1 MTIKYANIGSIS
13 TGTIEAGRDLPMSIT
28 IAVDVFA
35 LAACAQAASKEET
48 RYYLRGVHVRRD
60 ETGTTYEA
68 ADGHCA
74 IVVRDTRS
82 GGEPF
87 SVIVPTELC
96 RKPIRTAPRMA
107 KLEVSEAVLA
117 LNGVMCKPMPEGAV
131 YPDIGRLVPDA
142 ASATTG
148 VQAHISPIVSAQV
161 HKAAQ
166 ILGGKGM
173 NLPIFLPTDGPTAPC
188 IGLFDAGEGR
198 EGFALVMPV
207 KGSRTEWSRPGWI

>member
-1 MTIKYANIGSIS
+1 MAT
-13 TGTIEAGRDLPMSIT
+13 T

-68 ADGHCA
+68 TDGHCA
-74 IVVRDTRS
+74 IIVRDTRS

-87 SVIVPTELC
+87 DVIVPTELC
-96 RKPIRTAPRMA
+96 RKPTKTAPRMA
-107 KLEVSEAVLA
+107 RLEVGEAALA
-117 LNGVMCKPMPEGAV
+117 IDGAMCKPMPPESTV
-131 YPDIGRLVPDA
+131 YPDIGRLVPKS
-142 ASATTG
+142 ASAETN

-161 HKAAQ
+161 HKAAR
-166 ILGGKGM
+166 ILGRGM

-188 IGLFDAGEGR
+188 IGLFDAGEDR

-207 KGSRTEWSRPGWI
+207 RGDRTEWHRPSWI